1 MSVLFI
7 DMQTKSFLRD
17 EGIPRDLF
25 CLLSVSLEKEDFNE
39 AWKPQKGIYFHL
51 GRCETQGRQNCTKV
65 KCSGFRHC
73 CVSVKDCDRFPVL
86 KVPPLS
92 GFALVSLILSPTAAY
107 WNFNFLN
114 PLLPLSSLLSGKI
127 KYFSAD
133 LAGLKIK
140 LKPPGCL
147 EDLFYQLLAENLLMI
162 TF

>member
-7 DMQTKSFLRD
+7 DMQTKSFLR
-17 EGIPRDLF
+17 EESIPWDLF
-25 CLLSVSLEKEDFNE
+25 VCFLSPWKKEDFNE
-39 AWKPQKGIYFHL
+39 AWKLQKGIYFHL
-51 GRCETQGRQNCTKV
+51 GRCETRGRQNCTKV
-65 KCSGFRHC
+65 KCSGFQHC
-73 CVSVKDCDRFPVL
+73 CVSVKDCDSFPVL

-92 GFALVSLILSPTAAY
+92 GFALVSLVLSPTASC
-107 WNFNFLN
+107 WNFNFLS
-114 PLLPLSSLLSGKI
+114 PLLPPSSLLSGKV

-133 LAGLKIK
+133 LAGLKNK